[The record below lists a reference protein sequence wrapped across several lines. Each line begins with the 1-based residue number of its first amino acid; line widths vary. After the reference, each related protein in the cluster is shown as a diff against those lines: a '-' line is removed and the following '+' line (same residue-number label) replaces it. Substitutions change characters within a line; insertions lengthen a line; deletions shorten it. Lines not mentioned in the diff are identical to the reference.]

1 MAISSALGIVAVLG
15 IGFGATNKK
24 VMNIAP
30 AMFESIKQT
39 TCWQKENLIL
49 ICKGAPKEERRIIE
63 NLKGQEESFSKQEKA
78 LDPKRFQLKNIGAQN
93 MGTLMLNPHPE
104 KLKDRISNPVCSS
117 FYTAKRTFFPAYT
130 AENLDLLRPHEQI
143 NYKKIS
149 YVAKAL
155 NKNTCLISPDQI
167 RLTSSNQKTKIT
179 FNNLAIFLKGNYTI
193 QGWGY
198 DSKAIFDNMIIEIG
212 TDITDEESAEEILSY
227 ENISNAFYT
236 EIAAYHQQ
244 NEKIIQEKRNRA
256 QFLKEEAKKYAIAS
270 PEMKEYLM
278 KTNCP
283 TSRLGGKT
291 ASTDPLDFTQGNA
304 TTTRCGLYE
313 KFNEIANAQKTNK

>member
-1 MAISSALGIVAVLG
+1 MAISSMLIVTALGLTLG
-15 IGFGATNKK
+15 STQKR
-24 VMNIAP
+24 VMNIGP
-30 AMFESIKQT
+30 AMFEYIKQT

-49 ICKGAPKEERRIIE
+49 MYKGAPKEERSVIK

-78 LDPKRFQLKNIGAQN
+78 LDPKKFQLKNIGAQN
-93 MGTLMLNPHPE
+93 MGSLMLNPHPE
-104 KLKDRISNPVCSS
+104 KIKDKISNPVLSS

-130 AENLDLLRPHEQI
+130 TENLDLLRPHEQI
-143 NYKKIS
+143 NHKKIS

-155 NKNTCLISPDQI
+155 NKSNCLVSPDQI

-179 FNNLAIFLKGNYTI
+179 FNNLAIFLKGNYTV

-227 ENISNAFYT
+227 ENIRNAFYT

-256 QFLKEEAKKYAIAS
+256 QFLKEEAKIYATAS
-270 PEMKEYLM
+270 PEMKKYLM
-278 KTNCP
+278 QTNCP

-291 ASTDPLDFTQGNA
+291 ASTAPLDFTQGNA
-304 TTTRCGLYE
+304 TTARCGLYE
-313 KFNEIANAQKTNK
+313 QFNEIANAKKNNNK